1 MVRTY
6 FLTFFTILFVNLFS
20 QQLTISSSG
29 EDGSSTRTNWSI
41 SGNVLSVIG
50 TANIRASVITD
61 ALLNGSLTIV
71 GNSNS
76 FIVNQSEAI
85 SSIQSGR
92 NLTIGS
98 SANTGAITFSAN
110 ISINGSL
117 MVYGGSIAL
126 NSNLTTT
133 LANAPILIKATNA
146 ITASGNQ
153 IFNTNNGDFILWAD
167 SDNSGQGII
176 HLISNPVINT
186 ANGSTSSG
194 LSGGGKIVLAG
205 GLDNGANGGI
215 AGDGIPDGFAI
226 NASGIGVYFNCQ
238 SCYTQMYS
246 GGGDIII
253 RGSSTFASSG
263 VAGIGLYT
271 DGRWLAN
278 SGKGSITLQGT
289 STHFFAVNLT
299 DPGGNNIATGN
310 KYLELISDKA
320 DGNAISIIGSSNASY
335 GVVFNYENP
344 KEVRA
349 TGGGAIS
356 VLGTGGSSV
365 QGIFIQ
371 NTDLLA
377 TSGDIIMN
385 GGSNGIRVAS
395 SGTRIGSRASS
406 PITSSTSNIKWIA
419 NSLDLYTLSAG
430 FTNSF
435 NTSGTVTIEPSG
447 TSFSNAITFPITNL
461 TVGNNVSGLTVG
473 KSGNT
478 ANITLAGATSIAGPI
493 SIFGGNLFA
502 QQNLTSTLS
511 GASILLQATGYIDVS
526 ASRTIQ
532 TNNGNITLRSN
543 SGGTAV
549 VLPNSTT
556 GAITLNSGSSLLSN
570 GGNITLGGN
579 FDGTKGTGLYAASA
593 RVGGAPG
600 ILISGATINAAGG
613 NINIYGRCSTS
624 YDDGIRLQANI
635 STTGS
640 GSIGIYGDAF
650 GGLTSS
656 TSNIWFGGITFITN
670 SSTVETESGNIN
682 IEGVLTNT
690 QSNGT
695 YALNFFRSAY
705 TSGSQD
711 RHIQII
717 SKTGDIQIT
726 ADRGTT
732 GAGGMGHS
740 SWGHI
745 YFGSPLSGSWTAS
758 GDVKFSYSSFVGA
771 GFFGYK
777 VKTTGAVTY
786 EPTAS
791 SFVNAQ
797 TFPHNANYTVAESA
811 SNLTI
816 GKPSNTANIT
826 CEAVQNISGP
836 IQIYGGDILINEN
849 LNTGAGASAG
859 SVLLKGS
866 GDVILAATKSIT
878 TSGAPVI
885 LWANSDNGSTNGS
898 IALRNGSSIITGSNS
913 VPGGHIWLG
922 GGSDGTTWNGLA
934 VGSGYAVP
942 GISFTPSNGGGAL
955 NSAGIYLERNSITSF
970 GGNIKILGD
979 AAASGYAAI
988 ATYGNTITINAGSGK
1003 IEMDGQVTSAA
1014 AGNRM
1019 GILFGFHDNTVIST
1033 VNISS
1038 SSISGDAI
1046 KITGLG
1052 RGTED
1057 AIGLSGTLNIIA
1069 SGGGNIVMNGNAM
1082 GTGRSIVAGNYYHGI
1097 LNIFAN
1103 SGNISLNGNTKA
1115 VQVSAALFNGLT
1127 SGPSKINIGQG
1138 GTITSSSSDV
1148 FLTADNIALAAGGI
1162 NVNTSGKVTI
1172 EPFSNSFTNA
1182 ISYPISA
1189 LSMSNT
1195 ISGLTIGKLTNN
1207 SNVSF
1212 TSNQTIAGP
1221 ISAYG
1226 GQINIGV
1233 GVNLTTST
1241 ANGHI
1246 TLWGKNGFITDA
1258 NSGSTRG
1265 RIMTAGGNIDINA
1278 DSDDNNTGLLDID
1291 WLTIDGNTGNVSL
1304 EGANFIWNTASGV
1317 TFPEFYGTGALSIRS
1332 SSQSTMPMNSTWIA
1346 LYNTKSALTLG
1357 NPSANNSGGID
1368 IVSCVNC
1375 NSNATNFSGKTLQV
1389 NGPITLYGPALSI
1402 SQNLIANNSG
1412 TISFYGNTLTINA
1425 SNTISSLGNLILTPK
1440 SNSTTIGLGGASG
1453 TLSLPVSYFSTNFSD
1468 GFANIQIGS
1477 NAQTGNIAA
1486 NTFTLRDNMTFLTSG
1501 SLSLGGK
1508 PVLGNNNITL
1518 GTSISSITASAN
1530 NYFQTNGA
1538 GKVMSTLAN
1547 NASRLFPVG
1556 NAFYNGVTITNK
1568 TNATDT
1574 FSVLIKDS
1582 VLGNGDT
1589 GRQITTPHVKATW
1602 DISKNNV
1609 NGGNGVD
1616 FDFNWSASQE
1626 VGGISTFVL
1635 NHHND
1640 TVWQIASGTA
1650 GSVSGTTTKSMSHTG
1665 YTGRFSPFAFGPG
1678 VTPLPVELI
1687 KFKASCQSD
1696 YIQIDWTTASEI
1708 RNKAFELYKSDD
1720 AHDWKLIYTTEGQG
1734 DKATATDY
1742 AFKDLDKNTGYYRLK
1757 DIDEDGIENW
1767 SSIIFADCKN
1777 DVSDIQIYPNPATD
1791 YIKVIAPILENT
1803 TLNIINLE
1811 GKVIKTMPL
1820 ISNQNVI
1827 SVKELTNGMYIINIT
1842 YNNRSNNIKLLKK

>member
-1 MVRTY
+1 MIKIS
-6 FLTFFTILFVNLFS
+6 FLTFFTTFFAINLNA

-29 EDGSSTRTNWSI
+29 QTGTSGTNWSI

-61 ALLNGSLTIV
+61 ALLNGSLTVV

-117 MVYGGSIAL
+117 IVYGGSIAL

-176 HLISNPVINT
+176 HLLSNPVINT

-278 SGKGSITLQGT
+278 AGKGSIILQGS
-289 STHFFAVNLT
+289 STHFYAVNLT
-299 DPGGNNIATGN
+299 DPGGNNIATGS

-320 DGNAISIIGSSNASY
+320 DGNAISITGSSNSSY

-349 TGGGAIS
+349 TGGGGIS
-356 VLGTGGSSV
+356 ITGTGGGGL

-371 NTDLLA
+371 NTDFLA
-377 TSGDIIMN
+377 TTGEITMN

-435 NTSGTVTIEPSG
+435 NTSGTFTIEPFG
-447 TSFSNAITFPITNL
+447 TSFTSAITFPIT
-461 TVGNNVSGLTVG
+461 GLTLSNNITGLTLG
-473 KSGNT
+473 KLNNT
-478 ANITLAGATSIAGPI
+478 ANITLAGATSIMGPI
-493 SIFGGNLFA
+493 TIYGGNIFA
-502 QQNLTSTLS
+502 QQNLTSTIS

-556 GAITLNSGSSLLSN
+556 GAITLNNGSNLLST

-650 GGLTSS
+650 GGLTSG
-656 TSNIWFGGITFITN
+656 TPNIWFGGITFITN
-670 SSTVETESGNIN
+670 SSTVETENGNIN

-705 TSGSQD
+705 TSGAQD

-745 YFGSPLSGSWTAS
+745 YFGSPLSGSWTTS

-786 EPTAS
+786 EPSAA
-791 SFVNAQ
+791 SFVDAQ
-797 TFPHNANYTVAESA
+797 TFPHNSNYVVADGA
-811 SNLTI
+811 SSLTI
-816 GKPSNTANIT
+816 GKASNTSNINMNAST
-826 CEAVQNISGP
+826 TVAGP
-836 IQIYGGDILINEN
+836 ITVYGGDIAINEN
-849 LNTGAGASAG
+849 LNTTAGTTSG
-859 SVLLKGS
+859 NILLKGS

-922 GGSDGTTWNGLA
+922 GGSDGKIWNGLS

-942 GISFTPSNGGGAL
+942 GTSFTPSNGGGAL
-955 NSAGIYLERNSITSF
+955 QAGIYLERNSITSF
-970 GGNIKILGD
+970 GGNIKIAGD
-979 AAASGYAAI
+979 GAATARGI
-988 ATYGNTITINAGSGK
+988 VTYGNTITINAGSGVVD
-1003 IEMDGQVTSAA
+1003 MDGQVTSSAT
-1014 AGNRM
+1014 GNR
-1019 GILFGFHDNTVIST
+1019 GGVLFGLHDNTVIST

-1038 SSISGDAI
+1038 SATTGDAI
-1046 KITGLG
+1046 TINGVG
-1052 RGTED
+1052 RGSDD
-1057 AIGLSGTLNIIA
+1057 AIALSGTLNITS
-1069 SGGGNIVMNGNAM
+1069 SGGGNIVMNGNAL
-1082 GTGRSIVAGNYYHGI
+1082 GSGRSIVAGNYYHGI
-1097 LNIFAN
+1097 MNIFAN

-1115 VQVSAALFNGLT
+1115 VQVATQIIGGLT

-1182 ISYPISA
+1182 ISYPIST

-1233 GVNLTTST
+1233 GINLTTTT

-1332 SSQSTMPMNSTWIA
+1332 SSQSTMPMNTTWIA
-1346 LYNTKSALTLG
+1346 LFNTKSSLTLG
-1357 NPSANNSGGID
+1357 NPSINNSGGID

-1389 NGPITLYGPALSI
+1389 NGPITLYGPAISI

-1440 SNSTTIGLGGASG
+1440 SNSTTIGLGGATG
-1453 TLSLPVSYFSTNFSD
+1453 TLSLPASYFSTNFLD

-1477 NAQTGNIAA
+1477 NSQTGNIAA

-1518 GTSISSITASAN
+1518 GSSISSISASAS
-1530 NYFQTNGA
+1530 NYFQTNGN
-1538 GKVMSTLAN
+1538 GKVISTLAN

-1556 NAFYNGVTITNK
+1556 NAFYNGLTITNK
-1568 TNATDT
+1568 TNISDT

-1602 DISKNNV
+1602 DISKNNA

-1616 FDFNWSASQE
+1616 FNFNWSASQE
-1626 VGGISTFVL
+1626 VGGINTFVL

-1665 YTGRFSPFAFGPG
+1665 YTGRFSPFVFGPG

-1687 KFKASCQSD
+1687 KFNATCQSD
-1696 YIQIDWTTASEI
+1696 YIQIDWTTASEK
-1708 RNKAFELYKSDD
+1708 RNRTFELYKSDD

-1742 AFKDLDKNTGYYRLK
+1742 AFKDLDKKTGYYRLK

-1767 SSIIFADCKN
+1767 SSIIFANCKN
-1777 DVSDIQIYPNPATD
+1777 EVSEIQVYPNPATD
-1791 YIKVIAPILENT
+1791 YIKLVTPISENT
-1803 TLNIINLE
+1803 ILKILNLE

-1820 ISNQNVI
+1820 ISNQTVI
-1827 SVKELTNGMYIINIT
+1827 SVKELTNGIYIINIT
-1842 YNNRSNNIKLLKK
+1842 NNNRSKNIKLLKK